1 MSNAAPL
8 SEQRVTP
15 PKKCASFLLSLRA
28 LAWGSVM
35 NRQQASPGQPQAQ
48 AQTMKAEAKGT
59 NKSGSRLALIFVLAV
74 LLFVILTHRMMATNE
89 ASTAI
94 EALSEKFLEKLH
106 KNHGDAIEAA
116 STSSTSELPPRKA
129 AAAAAPWKPT
139 NQSLSD
145 LLADYTEGSSSSS
158 GNQRKDT
165 RTVTGSGVGE
175 VGGSR
180 LRGQKVK
187 QHDLVAEEKR
197 TKGAPRGEKSAPPLS
212 LPAKPKPKAKP
223 APSPLDSLPQP
234 PNPGYHPLI
243 SPRPGTD
250 ISAENRLSVLRC
262 QNQTKCVVPQL
273 QLEAKLKIYFCRH
286 PARHGVRFYYLVREG
301 LHLHPNVQLLPFEKI
316 DEADFVV
323 YLPGSSPW
331 HLTECTNASLHTK
344 LLVLDEFDGYNMFH
358 PFERIEQVEA
368 VYGKSLMWY
377 FMYFKRS
384 FVARKEGKF
393 LSHPHLSQPDV
404 YPITYAVADA
414 YVNHNFNFQRSI
426 DVLCTLRGSSK
437 MVTRMRAQEWVSE
450 YAKSRSIENAITEQI
465 NSATRTTLSQG
476 YFQQM
481 YNAKIIVTV
490 NPANW
495 EGDFRLWESMA
506 TGALVFVDPI
516 FVPHG
521 FPLVDGEHVVYF
533 SNVNKSDLFN
543 KLDHYRAHPEEA
555 TRIAQNGYLHV
566 MKHHR
571 TVSLIDYVLRS
582 AHLKRSKLLHQLPLP
597 KYKYTAQFLNH
608 QTSAQAHEIKKQD
621 KPGAYHHAHLD
632 HHDHSLVKHH
642 HAHHH
647 IIHRHSV
654 PGAGVGASSGAGG
667 AAANLGKTKALKPLK
682 PALEHT
688 YPSLRSGK

>member
-1 MSNAAPL
+1 
-8 SEQRVTP
+8 
-15 PKKCASFLLSLRA
+15 
-28 LAWGSVM
+28 M
-35 NRQQASPGQPQAQ
+35 NRQQASPGQPQVPQ
-48 AQTMKAEAKGT
+48 SSQQPMKAEAKGS
-59 NKSGSRLALIFVLAV
+59 KSGGRLALIFVLAV

-94 EALSEKFLEKLH
+94 EDLSEKFLEKLH

-116 STSSTSELPPRKA
+116 STKSSSDPPPRKPA
-129 AAAAAPWKPT
+129 AVAAPKWKPT

-145 LLADYTEGSSSSS
+145 LLADYTESSSSSSSSS
-158 GNQRKDT
+158 GSRRKDT
-165 RTVTGSGVGE
+165 GMAAGSGVGGE
-175 VGGSR
+175 AGGAR

-187 QHDLVAEEKR
+187 QQDLVAEEKR
-197 TKGAPRGEKSAPPLS
+197 TKGAARGEKSAPPPPS
-212 LPAKPKPKAKP
+212 PAKSKPKPKAKP
-223 APSPLDSLPQP
+223 APKPTSPLDSLPQP

-301 LHLHPNVQLLPFEKI
+301 LHLHPNVQLLPYEKI

-384 FVARKEGKF
+384 FVARREGKF

-533 SNVNKSDLFN
+533 SNVNKSDLFS

-608 QTSAQAHEIKKQD
+608 QTLAQTHEIKKQD

-647 IIHRHSV
+647 IIHKHSKKTAAAAATA
-654 PGAGVGASSGAGG
+654 GAGVGASNVGGAGE
-667 AAANLGKTKALKPLK
+667 AAAKMGKNKVFKS
-682 PALEHT
+682 ALEQA
-688 YPSLRSGK
+688 YPSLRQASR